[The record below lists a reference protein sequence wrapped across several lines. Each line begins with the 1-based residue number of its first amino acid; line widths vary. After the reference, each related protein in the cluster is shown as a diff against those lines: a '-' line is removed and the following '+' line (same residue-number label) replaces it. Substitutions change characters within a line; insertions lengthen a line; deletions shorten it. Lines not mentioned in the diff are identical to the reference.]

1 MRERRCS
8 ILGTPHTEA
17 LCSGRARIG
26 GGLCIKAEVIWENVW
41 HSGAL
46 LASTRPKK
54 LPCLRQVLRSM
65 KSSSRA
71 GFLPISPWEYK
82 KWRNL
87 FNAGEF

>member
-1 MRERRCS
+1 MPRD
-8 ILGTPHTEA
+8 EA
-17 LCSGRARIG
+17 DVVIVGYGGAGAVAAITAQDSGADVLVLEKSSQG
-26 GGLCIKAEVIWENVW
+26 GGN
-41 HSGAL
+41 
-46 LASTRPKK
+46 TRRPKK
-54 LPCLRQVLRSM
+54 PPCLRQVLRSM